1 MTFKRS
7 HQQVSEGD
15 EGEKAEGV
23 HTEAK
28 IWAVL
33 GRGED
38 YSGHMG
44 PAEPGGLRV
53 EVSRGTW
60 TKSQGLWRETG
71 AGDGEL
77 EGFAAKCRPSQG
89 RGGERRG
96 RGHGGEIPAC
106 QDPVE
111 EDEPAKNVGGGVGV
125 SARAE

>member
-44 PAEPGGLRV
+44 PAEPGRLRV

-60 TKSQGLWRETG
+60 TK
-71 AGDGEL
+71 
-77 EGFAAKCRPSQG
+77 
-89 RGGERRG
+89 RGSGERRG
-96 RGHGGEIPAC
+96 LETGNWKGLQQSAALLKGE
-106 QDPVE
+106 VE
-111 EDEPAKNVGGGVGV
+111 REGEGATEVRSQHVRIRWRKTSQPKMLGVGWG
-125 SARAE
+125 